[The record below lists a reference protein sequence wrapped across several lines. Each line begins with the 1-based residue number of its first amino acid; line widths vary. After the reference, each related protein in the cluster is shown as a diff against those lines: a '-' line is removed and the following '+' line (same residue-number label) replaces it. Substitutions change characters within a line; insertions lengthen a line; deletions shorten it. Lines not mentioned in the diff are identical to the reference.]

1 MGPSK
6 ERLNPLI
13 NLTDNQ
19 LREDWEQADNKPGEN
34 VEIRGIGV
42 VTKGQFYLELV
53 RRSEIKAISH
63 ILAPSRLRHRLRGKF
78 PPPHPIDGSSAM
90 ELLNRVG
97 IRRVMSRR

>member
-1 MGPSK
+1 MGLSK

-42 VTKGQFYLELV
+42 VTKGQCYLELV
-53 RRSEIKAISH
+53 RRSEIK
-63 ILAPSRLRHRLRGKF
+63 PRSRPRHRLRGKF

-97 IRRVMSRR
+97 IKRVMSRR